1 MVVTKV
7 KLKGKK
13 YSAKGQVGWKDPG
26 LSATA
31 EDINFQYYVVM
42 INDKTYTIWSRK
54 FKKAFDDDRI
64 FRMLMQ

>member
-1 MVVTKV
+1 MTKI

-13 YSAKGQVGWKDPG
+13 YSTKGQVGWHEPQIE
-26 LSATA
+26 LTA
-31 EDINFQYYVVM
+31 EDINLQYYVVM
-42 INDKTYTIWSRK
+42 INGKTYTIWSRK